1 MLKLAGAFSLA
12 IAVLH
17 VVVIA
22 VGAPA
27 YRYFGAGEKLAR
39 QAEQGSL
46 APALLTAGIAVIFAL
61 WALYAFSGAGLIRRL
76 PLIRL
81 GLVVIGTI
89 YVLRGL
95 SLGPQLP
102 VYFSGA
108 FPQFPVRYLVFSAVS
123 LLVGLLYVLGVAR
136 AWRRLAPVRG

>member
-1 MLKLAGAFSLA
+1 MLKLAGVFSLA

-27 YRYFGAGEKLAR
+27 YRYFGAGERLAR
-39 QAEQGSL
+39 QSEQASL
-46 APALLTAGIAVIFAL
+46 TPALLTAGIAVVFAV

-81 GLVVIGTI
+81 GLVAIGTI
-89 YVLRGL
+89 YVLRGVL
-95 SLGPQLP
+95 LGPQLA
-102 VYFSGA
+102 VYLSGA
-108 FPQFPVRYLVFSAVS
+108 FPQFPVRDLVFSAVS
-123 LLVGLLYVLGVAR
+123 LFVGLLYVLGVAR
-136 AWRRLAPVRG
+136 AWRSLAPVRG